1 MGMASDPDSVV
12 DSEGRVHGIKGP
24 ACTNA
29 SVMPTITSGDPNM
42 PTTVISERIARSPLG
57 RQTVT

>member
-1 MGMASDPDSVV
+1 MGMASDPDWS
-12 DSEGRVHGIKGP
+12 STLRAG
-24 ACTNA
+24 CTGSRGLHVPNA

-42 PTTVISERIARSPLG
+42 PNAVISERIARSPLG